1 MEGVLVYIQSV
12 VNRATR
18 QYVDRAV
25 RTTEATLSLSG
36 LSLFKTAGYLELSV
50 ISLCNAS
57 IVYAG
62 GEPRDAPVCG
72 SRSQNNGNHAES
84 VGRAGVLFLE
94 EFRDFVEGFAWFAG
108 RFFGGFADCD
118 DSYNGFSLR
127 NGEDFAQFVRFAE
140 AHNQGGKSEIGSFE
154 NQV

>member
-1 MEGVLVYIQSV
+1 MEGVLVYIQPV

-36 LSLFKTAGYLELSV
+36 LSLFKAAGYLELSV

-62 GEPRDAPVCG
+62 GEPRDAPVC
-72 SRSQNNGNHAES
+72 RTCSQNHGSHAES
-84 VGRAGVLFLE
+84 VGRAVRTTEATL
-94 EFRDFVEGFAWFAG
+94 
-108 RFFGGFADCD
+108 
-118 DSYNGFSLR
+118 SLSV
-127 NGEDFAQFVRFAE
+127 AQVFCF
-140 AHNQGGKSEIGSFE
+140 
-154 NQV
+154 

>member
-1 MEGVLVYIQSV
+1 MQTRFAQTVHSV
-12 VNRATR
+12 AEIS
-18 QYVDRAV
+18 AV
-25 RTTEATLSLSG
+25 RTTEVTLSLSG
-36 LSLFKTAGYLELSV
+36 LSLFKAAGYLELSV

-62 GEPRDAPVCG
+62 GEPRDAPVCRT
-72 SRSQNNGNHAES
+72 RSQNHGSHAES

-154 NQV
+154 DQV